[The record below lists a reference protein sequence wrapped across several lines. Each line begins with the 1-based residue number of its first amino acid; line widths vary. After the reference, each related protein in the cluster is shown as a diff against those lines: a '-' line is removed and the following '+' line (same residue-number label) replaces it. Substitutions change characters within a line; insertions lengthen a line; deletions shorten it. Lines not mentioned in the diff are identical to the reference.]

1 MEAEDIKE
9 AEDWEY
15 LSEGNLN
22 ITCNYVGSE
31 TSLKAYVL
39 RIKKNTHSEAF
50 NFNCGVTETR
60 YRELFFQALKQFPTL
75 VSFFPEIVITQY
87 LP

>member
-22 ITCNYVGSE
+22 IICNYIGPE

-50 NFNCGVTETR
+50 SSNCGIPEAR
-60 YRELFFQALKQFPTL
+60 YRELFLQSLKHFPLL
-75 VSFFPEIVITQY
+75 VSFFPETVMTQC
-87 LP
+87 LL